1 MQTFS
6 KEASLL
12 LISPD
17 GNWQKIVHNAWAN
30 AGKVDMEVDLEQ
42 ALQRISVCLSR
53 KRPYELIIMDV
64 WATPDIAESIA
75 AIRQLQPDVRIV
87 VASAGPTWK
96 QAREAFDAGAV
107 DFIVKSLDAGELQT
121 SLQRARHITP
131 PWRTQIS

>member
-1 MQTFS
+1 MKTFPE
-6 KEASLL
+6 KASLL

-30 AGKVDMEVDLEQ
+30 AGKVDMEVDLER
-42 ALQRISVCLSR
+42 ALQLISVCLSR

-75 AIRQLQPDVRIV
+75 AIRQLQPDAKIV

-96 QAREAFDAGAV
+96 QARAAFDAGAV
-107 DFIVKSLDAGELQT
+107 DFIVKSLDAEELQT
-121 SLQRARHITP
+121 SLQRARHIPT
-131 PWRTQIS
+131 PWRTKIS